1 MDKVQ
6 WREGFSTGVE
16 FLDKASRNLLD
27 LINEMIEIQNSDEKD
42 SQLLSSLLSQIQD
55 FALMHFVLEERF
67 LMKLHQNDFSD
78 HKAQH
83 TLFKKKLAFF
93 CFELSDKPQ
102 EASLDEFCEF
112 LADWFEQHCV
122 SSRESII
129 QFCNH
134 RAL

>member
-1 MDKVQ
+1 MDKVK
-6 WREGFSTGVE
+6 WREEFCTGVE
-16 FLDKASRNLLD
+16 FLDEASRNLLD
-27 LINEMIEIQNSDEKD
+27 LINDMIEIRNSEEKD
-42 SQLLSSLLSQIQD
+42 NQHLSSLLSQIQD

-67 LMKLHQNDFSD
+67 LVKLHQGDFPD

-93 CFELSDKPQ
+93 CYEMTNKPQ

-112 LADWFEQHCV
+112 LGSWFEQHCL

-129 QFCNH
+129 QFCNKKTC
-134 RAL
+134 